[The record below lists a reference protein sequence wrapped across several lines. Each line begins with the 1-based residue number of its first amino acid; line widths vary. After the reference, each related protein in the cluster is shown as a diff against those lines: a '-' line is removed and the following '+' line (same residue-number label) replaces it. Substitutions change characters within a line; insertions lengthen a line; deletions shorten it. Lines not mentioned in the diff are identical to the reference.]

1 MSIKLNNYIIV
12 GITGVG
18 KTTIGKHLAKR
29 LKKQFIDLDKYIE
42 YVCGVDIPTIFELE
56 GEAGFRVRESYALNR
71 VLQEE
76 TDFVLSLGG
85 GCVIMEENRKL
96 LRKFNGVVL
105 QLIADLDIIAERL
118 INSPTQRPLMINQD
132 VRKKVQDLYDARK
145 DLYNEVSSVTYNT
158 TAMKQH
164 QVVRMI
170 IKDS

>member
-1 MSIKLNNYIIV
+1 
-12 GITGVG
+12 
-18 KTTIGKHLAKR
+18 
-29 LKKQFIDLDKYIE
+29 
-42 YVCGVDIPTIFELE
+42 
-56 GEAGFRVRESYALNR
+56 
-71 VLQEE
+71 
-76 TDFVLSLGG
+76 
-85 GCVIMEENRKL
+85 MEENRKL